1 MFYVAPYVVPPAVV
15 VLLIWVLFDWWK
27 NKGTLKDCLKR
38 VLKNWWELFKKETEP
53 EPPPRYEFTSDL
65 TADFGDVVDAYAL
78 KSFKTEVMQLT
89 PEAMGMTGIA
99 PQVAVKF
106 VPNHSLDDAE
116 VARIKQLLAA
126 KFDNY
131 FWVYHSA
138 QSFTHIVVRDTS
150 LAPFEVF
157 RLYYMEREA
166 DRQPFV
172 ELYQREIRKVT
183 KLCIRQP
190 LTDERLDREL
200 RQVDR

>member
-1 MFYVAPYVVPPAVV
+1 MFPAVV

-38 VLKNWWELFKKETEP
+38 VLKNLWELFKKETEP
-53 EPPPRYEFTSDL
+53 EPPPRYVFAYELAEGFC
-65 TADFGDVVDAYAL
+65 DVVDEYAL
-78 KSFKTEVMQLT
+78 ASFKPKAVQRT
-89 PEAMGMTGIA
+89 PETTGMAGTA
-99 PQVAVKF
+99 PQIEVSF
-106 VPNHSLDDAE
+106 VPNHSLDDVE

-150 LAPFEVF
+150 VAPFEVF
-157 RLYYMEREA
+157 RLFYMEREA
-166 DRQPFV
+166 DRQPLN
-172 ELYQREIRKVT
+172 ELYHRELRKVT
-183 KLCIRQP
+183 NPRIRRP

-200 RQVDR
+200 RQVNR